1 VQTEQRKEARVPVIQ
16 QPRGQLQLLIDE
28 YCIQVDKIRDVSSN
42 GVSLELETQ
51 VEVDEQVRLRYVA
64 DGIDIT
70 LNGIVVWTMDTSE
83 DADDT
88 ASPAQFYVGIE
99 LAAPSLLQAA
109 WQIR

>member
-1 VQTEQRKEARVPVIQ
+1 
-16 QPRGQLQLLIDE
+16 
-28 YCIQVDKIRDVSSN
+28 
-42 GVSLELETQ
+42 
-51 VEVDEQVRLRYVA
+51 LRYVA
-64 DGIDIT
+64 EGIDIT

-109 WQIR
+109 WQLR